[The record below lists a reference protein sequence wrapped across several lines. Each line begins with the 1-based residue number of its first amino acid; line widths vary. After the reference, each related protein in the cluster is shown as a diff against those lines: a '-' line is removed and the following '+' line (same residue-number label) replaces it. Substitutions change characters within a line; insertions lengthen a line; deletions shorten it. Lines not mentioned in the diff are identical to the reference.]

1 MKTRIL
7 PISDFHLER
16 RKLQEIPALDQSF
29 DLLVSAGDHW
39 EGQPETAV
47 QSVVALARGRPPII
61 VLGNHDVYRLGP
73 EDRRTI
79 SDFHRLL
86 RDEA

>member
-1 MKTRIL
+1 MRIL
-7 PISDFHLER
+7 PISDPHLER
-16 RKLQEIPALDQSF
+16 RKLQEIPAFDQSF
-29 DLLVSAGDHW
+29 DVLVCAGDLW
-39 EGQPETAV
+39 EGQPAKAV
-47 QSVVALARGRPPII
+47 QSVVALARGRRSIM
-61 VLGNHDVYRLGP
+61 VAKNHDLYTLGP